1 MHARPAA
8 GPGRRLMA
16 AWRRAAVVLLAGGAT
31 VAAALATPVTLPE
44 AGRAKDPGGLLPES
58 RFEPEPEDL
67 GAFLESRRWGV
78 FVEEKP
84 AGEPPPPEA
93 PALNP
98 ALARMGFV
106 GLIVTGDESAVL
118 LESPEGEILRV
129 APGETV
135 PDGRTLVSVTDNQL
149 VLKGEAAPEE
159 VLTLFPS
166 VRSAP
171 AGAEGGGPRGGDG
184 ARADA
189 SLAGA
194 PSAPGAGATQ

>member
-31 VAAALATPVTLPE
+31 VAVALATPVTLPE

-67 GAFLESRRWGV
+67 GAFLQSRRWGV
-78 FVEEKP
+78 FAEEK
-84 AGEPPPPEA
+84 AAEETPPPED

-118 LESPEGEILRV
+118 LASPQGGITRV
-129 APGETV
+129 APGETL
-135 PDGRTLVSVTDNQL
+135 PDGRTLVSVTDNHL
-149 VLKGEAAPEE
+149 ILKGEGVPEE
-159 VLTLFPS
+159 VLTLFPP
-166 VRSAP
+166 VPAAP
-171 AGAEGGGPRGGDG
+171 LDGGDVGG
-184 ARADA
+184 AGGADTRESVA
-189 SLAGA
+189 AA
-194 PSAPGAGATQ
+194 AARPGASQ